1 MKLGYAFLLPLLLAT
16 GTGAAAHT
24 ASAPPTG
31 TISGTV
37 ALDRIANQTRASLGT
52 GATVLVIAARQ
63 DGTSVGT
70 AAIGDVT
77 TTKDGLR
84 SITYTVSDLPLGEP
98 ITINVTP
105 VQPAGA
111 SPLPTGFAWTVVFRP
126 KSLEGAQTITLTTDH
141 PAAVHVDFVPIA
153 LEIFPEPPH

>member
-16 GTGAAAHT
+16 GTGAAADT

-63 DGTSVGT
+63 DG
-70 AAIGDVT
+70 
-77 TTKDGLR
+77 TKDGLR